1 MMCLDVDTK
10 LYSNTANKA
19 NRFGS
24 KVTQKEFSNDQFSFV
39 NVIPLAKLMLL
50 GATTTT
56 RKTNYALFSLYRSS
70 YLWSLGLADAPH
82 CLQVLTTP
90 SWIAS

>member
-50 GATTTT
+50 GAST
-56 RKTNYALFSLYRSS
+56 A
-70 YLWSLGLADAPH
+70 
-82 CLQVLTTP
+82 
-90 SWIAS
+90 I

>member
-56 RKTNYALFSLYRSS
+56 RKTNYALFSLYRSFVIAVTS
-70 YLWSLGLADAPH
+70 GLLAWQM
-82 CLQVLTTP
+82 LL
-90 SWIAS
+90 IASRC

>member
-24 KVTQKEFSNDQFSFV
+24 KVTQKEFSNNQ
-39 NVIPLAKLMLL
+39 IPLAKLMLL
-50 GATTTT
+50 GATTLPERQTMPSFLCIDRVT
-56 RKTNYALFSLYRSS
+56 S
-70 YLWSLGLADAPH
+70 GLLAWQM
-82 CLQVLTTP
+82 LL
-90 SWIAS
+90 IASRC

>member
-24 KVTQKEFSNDQFSFV
+24 KVTQKEFSNNQ
-39 NVIPLAKLMLL
+39 IPLAKLMLL
-50 GATTTT
+50 GATTTI